1 MTQKKSS
8 ILNLVKHH
16 VVTDAAFYEKVNLN
30 TIKVYMANNI
40 QYQYLM
46 EITITD
52 GPKLVFF
59 KAYPVHVYS
68 QLIEYTDGMYG
79 ETKYARALT
88 LPNLNFKGKNL

>member
-1 MTQKKSS
+1 
-8 ILNLVKHH
+8 
-16 VVTDAAFYEKVNLN
+16 
-30 TIKVYMANNI
+30 
-40 QYQYLM
+40 M

-59 KAYPVHVYS
+59 KAYPLHVYS